1 MNTNRVFP
9 STADCFGLV
18 AVIES
23 QRIVLPLKGVKCDFS
38 IQAGTIEVCLTQIF
52 RQENPK
58 PLDCDYL
65 FPLPADAS
73 VYCCEADINGRII
86 RATVRE
92 RAEAVKLAAEK
103 KAEGNRVILVESER
117 ENLFTLTLNNLQP
130 DDLILIKLNYIQPLR
145 LLGDMPS
152 VEIPFCPGIRYIP
165 GNPLIR
171 TNRGRGVMDDTDQV
185 PDASRISPIRV
196 DKEHP
201 DTAFIEIRGNL
212 DAKFAEAGSLVSP
225 SHNIISRLEGETLAV
240 RLSDKDEVPD
250 RDFVLRWKES
260 KPETITSR
268 VWIQKRE
275 NESYALVEI
284 RAPKAIVGAESP
296 MDFYFLV
303 DRSGSMNGIKWERA
317 ALAVQSCV
325 RTLGNSD
332 RAMITLFGTHIH
344 DFAEQPLSPNQLLA
358 DPNLQ
363 NLAQLPPDGG
373 TELGNALRHVLDVSV
388 QHSANRQK
396 TLILITDAQVGNEP
410 EILKI
415 MTSAPD
421 FPVHCFGIDIALN
434 DSLLLALARQQ
445 RGTFHSLN
453 PADDLARV
461 VTELAQTIRQPVLHD
476 LQLCEGWETAAAGIP
491 PLYSGQ
497 VYYLSAR
504 TTNRTGLQL
513 SARNGAREPLPI
525 SISNQSTSGDAP
537 YLHWSKHRIQ
547 RCIAERKGVEAVALS
562 VASNL
567 ICPLTAFI
575 AWDES
580 EKVAIA
586 QHAVAQPV
594 LERRVSRAA
603 FVGMNFSSGLSSR
616 AAFSPRFTTGTG
628 GGIHHL
634 MESVPER
641 DPLDVVEQIIKS
653 LSSQG
658 ARSGVAITLDERR
671 DAFGEVFALIWG
683 ASHSSKWKPL
693 CDEILHW
700 TFENQNEALSRTN
713 QVARLLVELNSRV
726 NQLLILR
733 AETRSHFGQLRVA
746 IQGRTEEIDLVEKVL
761 SGQPMDPAVL
771 LTLPDQ
777 IRSAGRDLVADQVA
791 DGLARIAQIE
801 NKIHEELANFDR
813 IQKLP

>member
-9 STADCFGLV
+9 RTANCFGLV

-65 FPLPADAS
+65 FTLPADAS

-86 RATVRE
+86 RAKVRE
-92 RAEAVKLAAEK
+92 RAEALKLAAEK
-103 KAEGNRVILVESER
+103 KAEGNRVVLVESER

-130 DDLILIKLNYIQPLR
+130 DDLILIKLKYIQPLR
-145 LLGDMPS
+145 LLADMPS

-185 PDASRISPIRV
+185 PDASRISPVRV
-196 DKEHP
+196 DKAHP
-201 DTAFIEIRGNL
+201 DAAFIEIRGSL
-212 DAKFAEAGSLVSP
+212 DAKFAEAGSLISP
-225 SHNIISRLEGETLAV
+225 SHNIISRLDGETLTV

-250 RDFVLRWKES
+250 RDFVLRWKEN

-268 VWIQKRE
+268 AWIQKRE

-284 RAPKAIVGAESP
+284 RAPKASAGAESP

-303 DRSGSMNGIKWERA
+303 DRSGSMNGIKWEKA
-317 ALAVQSCV
+317 ALAVQSCL
-325 RTLGNSD
+325 RTLGKSD

-363 NLAQLPPDGG
+363 NLAQLLSDGG
-373 TELGNALRHVLDVSV
+373 TELGNALRHVLQVATV
-388 QHSANRQK
+388 HSANRQK

-445 RGTFHSLN
+445 CGTFHSLN
-453 PADDLARV
+453 PADDVARV
-461 VTELAQTIRQPVLHD
+461 VTELAQTIRHPVLHD

-497 VYYLSAR
+497 IYYLSAR
-504 TTNRTGLQL
+504 TANGMDLQM
-513 SARNGAREPLPI
+513 SARNGGRELLFI
-525 SISNQSTSGDAP
+525 SIANQFASGDAP
-537 YLHWSKHRIQ
+537 YLHWNKQRIQ
-547 RCIAERKGVEAVALS
+547 RCIAERQGTEAVALS
-562 VASNL
+562 VESNL

-594 LERRVSRAA
+594 LERRVARAA
-603 FVGMNFSSGLSSR
+603 FVGMNFSAGLSSR
-616 AAFSPRFTTGTG
+616 AAFNPRYTTGPG

-653 LSSQG
+653 RSSQG
-658 ARSGVAITLDERR
+658 ALSGVAITLDERR
-671 DAFGEVFALIWG
+671 DAFGEVFAQIWG
-683 ASHSSKWKPL
+683 SSHPSEWKPL
-693 CDEILHW
+693 CDKILHW
-700 TFENQNEALSRTN
+700 TFENQNEALSRSN

-733 AETRSHFGQLRVA
+733 AETRSHFGQLLLI

-761 SGQPMDPAVL
+761 SGQPVNPKL
-771 LTLPDQ
+771 LSSLPKR
-777 IRSAGRDLVADQVA
+777 IKTPSRSFEADQVTR
-791 DGLARIAQIE
+791 GLTRILQVE
-801 NKIHEELANFDR
+801 KEIHDKLSQFANNP
-813 IQKLP
+813 IM